1 MTNQASPQLP
11 GLSQHNG
18 NPLHSQVQNLGPL
31 GMDPELLAGR
41 RAMRENIY
49 NYLKRRNHP
58 SSDDWLRRL
67 PELARRLEDRIFK
80 DAARKVV
87 SKHAYL
93 CHQEDYM
100 RMVMEP
106 VEHHLQLIMK
116 SLPNHS
122 QSLSHNITYSSSPST
137 MILTPG
143 ISHNGSTSSVA
154 SCSTENSATA
164 ASGAGMGIQT
174 TANLGNLLPTG
185 NNLTDVGHSVSFNAS
200 NGPISNGYQHQ
211 PANGALGS
219 GGSNISVASM
229 GTPRQLSQMIP
240 TPGFNSSQAV
250 LMNSGCSSGVGFSST
265 GSTVAPQSQQPCQYV
280 GSQNSHML
288 HTFGGQIGAG
298 MRSNLQQKP
307 SAYGFTNG
315 LISSG
320 LGLIGSNMQLVNG
333 PAASEGFLSTA
344 HGGSSPKP
352 VPQHFNQQHLQQRI
366 PTSLSQQILPI
377 VGDGYSMKGTGVAGS
392 IHGAGLSAL
401 SAKNNLSM
409 NTAGLNS
416 KSIANSALLSHRA
429 SLQSMQQPPHIRTH
443 TFDHSQK
450 VNFQS
455 NQSTH
460 ENLLQSQQQMQQSQ
474 QQPNQPCV
482 QYQHQESQRHQQ
494 LMLKNDTLR
503 RSSMTPNLSEQ
514 LMTNTVVSHDESVLP
529 QGTEQVHLP
538 ELQGQNLQNTSAD
551 DHAKSAQLLGHLSG
565 SQGLHASFSQGS
577 QQLLHP
583 HKQDDEFQKEISC
596 LSSGSQPVGLLQ
608 VHCQS
613 HMLDKSSLEKHIQ
626 EELHQRSV
634 GQDEAQQPHT
644 SLEGCITSSAATTV
658 SVAVPQFPRG
668 VTYGPEN
675 STQKRNYLNQRRWLL
690 FLYHARWCSAPQGK
704 CQEPNCIKAQ
714 DLVRHMNRC
723 DRKECP
729 YPRCLAS
736 KRLANHFRTCEATEC
751 PVCIPVREYIA
762 SNRKACAY
770 SVSDPGLVSQ
780 ANGSWISINIA
791 DSNRMKRDTVAVE
804 TFDDQQSLPK
814 RMRVQ
819 HISPSVMPKSEHS
832 PVPVPPNQPRALQ
845 EELSRGCEET
855 EVTMSTKSD
864 VIEVKI
870 DMFMPSGHE
879 DLSTFGNGID
889 GNLCITGPDIDRGVS
904 NDVDGHVKQE
914 NLVFE
919 KGVDQDKTVKQE
931 TNDPQTDPTVGSK
944 SGKPKIKGVSLT
956 ELFTPEQIREHIV
969 GLRQWIGQSK
979 AKAEK
984 NQAMEHSMSENS
996 CQLCAVEKLTFDPP
1010 PIYCTPCGARIKRNA
1025 MYYTIGSGETR
1036 HYFCIPCYN
1045 EARGETIEVD
1055 GSQFQK
1061 AKLEKKR
1068 NDEETEEW
1076 WVQCDKCEAWQH
1088 QICALFNGR
1097 RNDGGQAEYT
1107 CPNCYIEEIERSERK
1122 PLPQSAVLGAKDL
1135 PRTILSDHI
1144 EQRLFRCLKQ
1154 ERQERARHLGKNVD
1168 EVPGAE
1174 GLVIRVVSSV
1184 DKKLEVKQRF
1194 LEIFQ
1199 EENYPTE
1206 FAYKS
1211 KAILLFQRIEG
1222 VEVCLFGMYVQ
1233 EFGSECPFPNQRR
1246 VYLSYLD
1253 SVKYFRPEIKT
1264 VTGEALR
1271 TFVYHEILIGYLE
1284 YCKKRGFTSC
1294 YIWACPPLK
1303 GEDYILY
1310 CHPEIQKTPKS
1321 DKLRDWYLSMLRK
1334 AAKENIVVD
1343 LTNLYDHFFVTM
1355 GECKAKV
1362 TAARLPYF
1370 DGDYWPGAAE
1380 DMINQLRQ
1388 EEDDRKQQKK
1398 GKIKKNITKRALKA
1412 AGQADLTG
1420 NASKDALLMHKLGET
1435 ICPMKEDFI
1444 MVHLQH
1450 ACTHCCLLMVSGTR
1464 WVCNQCKNFQL
1475 CDKCHDAEQRLEE
1488 KDMHP
1493 INSREK
1499 HVLCPVEVNDVAP
1512 DTKDKDEILESEFF
1526 DTRQAFL
1533 SLCQGNHYQYDTL
1546 RRAKHSSMMVLYH
1559 LHNPTAPAFVTTC
1572 NICHHDI
1579 EAGQGWRCEVCPDYD
1594 VCNTCY
1600 QKGGIDHPHK
1610 LTNHPSMA
1618 DQNAQN
1624 KEARQQRVLQVEVN
1638 DVAPDTKDKDEI
1650 LESEFFDTRQ
1660 AFLSLCQGNHYQYDT
1675 LRRAKHSSMM
1685 VLYHLHNPTAPAFV
1699 TTCNICHHDIEAG
1712 QGWRCEVCPD
1722 YDVCNT
1728 CYQKGGI
1735 DHPHKLTNHPSMADQ
1750 NAQNKEA
1757 RQQRVLQLR
1766 KMLDLLVHASQCRF
1780 PHCQYPNC
1788 RKVKGLFRHG
1798 IHCKTRAS
1806 GGCVLCKKMWYLLQL
1821 HARACK
1827 ESECSVP
1834 RCRDLKEHLRRLQQQ
1849 SDSRRRAAVM
1859 EMMRQRAAEVAGN
1872 NG

>member
-1 MTNQASPQLP
+1 MNVRAHISGQMTNQARSQLS

-18 NPLHSQVQNLGPL
+18 NPLHSQIQNLGPL
-31 GMDPELLAGR
+31 SMDPELLAGR
-41 RAMRENIY
+41 KAMRDKIY
-49 NYLKRRNHP
+49 DYLGRRNHP
-58 SSDDWLRRL
+58 SSGDWLHRL
-67 PELARRLEDRIFK
+67 PELARRLEECIFK
-80 DAARKVV
+80 DAATK
-87 SKHAYL
+87 
-93 CHQEDYM
+93 EDYM
-100 RMVMEP
+100 SMVMEP
-106 VEHHLQLIMK
+106 VEHHLQLIMR

-122 QSLSHNITYSSSPST
+122 PLLHNFTSSSSLNT
-137 MILTPG
+137 MVPTPG
-143 ISHNGSTSSVA
+143 TPHNGGTNSGV
-154 SCSTENSATA
+154 SCAAENSAITA
-164 ASGAGMGIQT
+164 SSAGIGI
-174 TANLGNLLPTG
+174 ANMGNLLPTG
-185 NNLTDVGHSVSFNAS
+185 NGLTDSASFNAS
-200 NGPISNGYQHQ
+200 RGPISNGYQHP
-211 PANGALGS
+211 PANAAFGS
-219 GGSNISVASM
+219 GGNSISMASM
-229 GTPRQLSQMIP
+229 GIPRQLSQMVP
-240 TPGFNSSQAV
+240 SPGFSNLQAV
-250 LMNSGCSSGVGFSST
+250 SMNSGCSSGIGLSSIE
-265 GSTVAPQSQQPCQYV
+265 SSVAPLSQQPKQYV
-280 GSQNSHML
+280 GSQNSHIL
-288 HTFGGQIGAG
+288 HSIGGQIGAAV
-298 MRSNLQQKP
+298 RSNLQQKP
-307 SAYGFTNG
+307 SVYGFTNG
-315 LISSG
+315 LVNGG
-320 LGLIGSNMQLVNG
+320 LGLIGSNMQLGNG
-333 PAASEGFLSTA
+333 LVASEGHISTA
-344 HGGSSPKP
+344 HHGSSPKP
-352 VPQHFNQQHLQQRI
+352 IPQHFDQQHHRQRI
-366 PTSLSQQILPI
+366 PTSLSQRMLPMA
-377 VGDGYSMKGTGVAGS
+377 GDGYAVKGTDLAGS
-392 IHGAGLSAL
+392 GSIYGPRSSTSSAT
-401 SAKNNLSM
+401 NNLNM
-409 NTAGLNS
+409 NTAGLHS
-416 KSIANSALLSHRA
+416 KSRINSALLTNHA
-429 SLQSMQQPPHIRTH
+429 SLQSMQQLPHIRPQML
-443 TFDHSQK
+443 DHSQK

-455 NQSTH
+455 NQPTH
-460 ENLLQSQQQMQQSQ
+460 ENLLQSQQQMQQIK
-474 QQPNQPCV
+474 QQPNQPYA
-482 QYQHQESQRHQQ
+482 QFAQNQHQLQQHQESQQQQQ
-494 LMLKNDTLR
+494 LVLKNDTLR
-503 RSSMTPNLSEQ
+503 QFSMPSDLYGQ
-514 LMTNTVVSHDESVLP
+514 LMPKHAVVSLNESLLP
-529 QGTEQVHLP
+529 QGTEQIHLP
-538 ELQGQNLQNTSAD
+538 ELESQNLQSAD
-551 DHAKSAQLLGHLSG
+551 DHLKSAQWPGRLSG
-565 SQGLHASFSQGS
+565 SQGLHASLSQGS

-583 HKQDDEFQKEISC
+583 HQQDDKFQNEISC
-596 LSSGSQPVGLLQ
+596 LSGRSQPEVLVPVQWQPRSLMIN
-608 VHCQS
+608 
-613 HMLDKSSLEKHIQ
+613 HMPDKSSVEQHIQ
-626 EELHQRSV
+626 EELQQRSA
-634 GQDEAQQPHT
+634 GQDEAQRPHI
-644 SLEGCITSSAATTV
+644 SSEGCLASFAAPAVSAT
-658 SVAVPQFPRG
+658 VPQYSRG
-668 VTYGPEN
+668 VTCGPEN
-675 STQKRNYLNQRRWLL
+675 FTQKRNYLNQLRWLL

-704 CQEPNCIKAQ
+704 CQEPYCIKAQ
-714 DLVRHMNRC
+714 DLVKHMDKC

-729 YPRCLAS
+729 YPRCSVS
-736 KRLANHFRTCEATEC
+736 KRLANHFRNCEATNC
-751 PVCIPVREYIA
+751 PVCIPVREYIV
-762 SNRKACAY
+762 SNRQARAH
-770 SVSDPGLVSQ
+770 SLPDSGLVSQ
-780 ANGSWISINIA
+780 THGSCKGINVSEA
-791 DSNRMKRDTVAVE
+791 ERMKRDKTAVE
-804 TFDDQQSLPK
+804 TSDDHHSLLK

-819 HISPSVMPKSEHS
+819 HISPSVVPKSEFS
-832 PVPVPPNQPRALQ
+832 PICVPPNQPHASQVEQAQ
-845 EELSRGCEET
+845 ECEQT
-855 EVTMSTKSD
+855 DVTMSTNSE
-864 VIEVKI
+864 VIGGKMDTLMGSV
-870 DMFMPSGHE
+870 HE
-879 DLSTFGNGID
+879 DSSMFGNGIN
-889 GNLCITGPDIDRGVS
+889 GNVRTMRPDIDHGVS
-904 NDVDGHVKQE
+904 NDVDGHAKQEALVVLKEVDQAKTEVKQE
-914 NLVFE
+914 A
-919 KGVDQDKTVKQE
+919 
-931 TNDPQTDPTVGSK
+931 NDPQTDPMAGTK

-956 ELFTPEQIREHIV
+956 ELFTPEQVRKHIV
-969 GLRQWIGQSK
+969 SLRQWIGQNSLNFCLQSK

-996 CQLCAVEKLTFDPP
+996 CQLCAVEKLNFEPP

-1055 GSQFQK
+1055 GSQLQK

-1068 NDEETEEW
+1068 NDEEAEEW

-1097 RNDGGQAEYT
+1097 RNDGGLAEYT
-1107 CPNCYIEEIERSERK
+1107 CPNCYIEEIERGERK

-1199 EENYPTE
+1199 DENYPTE
-1206 FAYKS
+1206 FSYKS
-1211 KAILLFQRIEG
+1211 KSILLFQKIEG

-1321 DKLRDWYLSMLRK
+1321 DKLREWYLSMLRK
-1334 AAKENIVVD
+1334 AAKENLVVD
-1343 LTNLYDHFFVTM
+1343 LTNLYDHFFVTL

-1398 GKIKKNITKRALKA
+1398 GKIKKSITKRALKA
-1412 AGQADLTG
+1412 AGQADLS
-1420 NASKDALLMHKLGET
+1420 SKDALLMQKLGET

-1450 ACTHCCLLMVSGTR
+1450 CCTHCCLLMVSGTR

-1488 KDMHP
+1488 REKHP

-1499 HVLCPVEVNDVAP
+1499 HVLCPVEINDVP
-1512 DTKDKDEILESEFF
+1512 LDTKDKDEILESEFF

-1572 NICHHDI
+1572 NVCHHDI
-1579 EAGQGWRCEVCPDYD
+1579 EAGQGWRCEICPDFD

-1600 QKGGIDHPHK
+1600 QKEVGIDHPHK
-1610 LTNHPSMA
+1610 LTNHPSM
-1618 DQNAQN
+1618 
-1624 KEARQQRVLQVEVN
+1624 V
-1638 DVAPDTKDKDEI
+1638 
-1650 LESEFFDTRQ
+1650 
-1660 AFLSLCQGNHYQYDT
+1660 
-1675 LRRAKHSSMM
+1675 
-1685 VLYHLHNPTAPAFV
+1685 
-1699 TTCNICHHDIEAG
+1699 
-1712 QGWRCEVCPD
+1712 
-1722 YDVCNT
+1722 
-1728 CYQKGGI
+1728 
-1735 DHPHKLTNHPSMADQ
+1735 DQ

-1798 IHCKTRAS
+1798 MYCKTRAS

-1859 EMMRQRAAEVAGN
+1859 EMMRQRAAEVAEN

>member
-1 MTNQASPQLP
+1 MMNAHSHISGQMTNQASPQLS

-18 NPLHSQVQNLGPL
+18 NPLHSQMQNLGSPS
-31 GMDPELLAGR
+31 MDPELLAGR
-41 RAMRENIY
+41 RAMREKIY
-49 NYLKRRNHP
+49 NYLKRRNRH

-67 PELARRLEDRIFK
+67 PELARRLEERIFK
-80 DAARKVV
+80 DAARK
-87 SKHAYL
+87 
-93 CHQEDYM
+93 EDYM
-100 RMVMEP
+100 SVVMEP
-106 VEHHLQLIMK
+106 VEHRLQLIMK

-122 QSLSHNITYSSSPST
+122 RSLPHNITCSSSLST
-137 MILTPG
+137 MIPTPG

-154 SCSTENSATA
+154 SCSTEKSATA
-164 ASGAGMGIQT
+164 ASGPGMGIQT
-174 TANLGNLLPTG
+174 TANKGNLLPTG

-200 NGPISNGYQHQ
+200 NGPLSNGYQHQ

-219 GGSNISVASM
+219 GGSNISIASM

-250 LMNSGCSSGVGFSST
+250 PMNSGCSSGVGFSST
-265 GSTVAPQSQQPCQYV
+265 GSTVAPQSQQPSQYV
-280 GSQNSHML
+280 GSQNSHIL
-288 HTFGGQIGAG
+288 HSLGDQIGAG

-315 LISSG
+315 LISGG

-333 PAASEGFLSTA
+333 PAASEGFLSMA
-344 HGGSSPKP
+344 RGGSSPKP
-352 VPQHFNQQHLQQRI
+352 VPQYFEQQHLQQRI
-366 PTSLSQQILPI
+366 PTSLSQQILPM

-392 IHGAGLSAL
+392 IHGAGSSAL

-416 KSIANSALLSHRA
+416 KSRVNSASLSHRA
-429 SLQSMQQPPHIRTH
+429 NLQSMQQPPHIRTH
-443 TFDHSQK
+443 IFDHSQK
-450 VNFQS
+450 GNFQS

-460 ENLLQSQQQMQQSQ
+460 ENLLQSQQQMQRSQ

-482 QYQHQESQRHQQ
+482 QFAQNQHQLQQHQESQRHQQ

-503 RSSMTPNLSEQ
+503 QSSVTPNLSEQ
-514 LMTNTVVSHDESVLP
+514 LMTNTVASHNESVLP

-538 ELQGQNLQNTSAD
+538 ELQGQNLQNTSVD
-551 DHAKSAQLLGHLSG
+551 DHAKSVQLLGHLSA

-583 HKQDDEFQKEISC
+583 HKPDHEFQKETSC
-596 LSSGSQPVGLLQ
+596 LSSGSQPMGLLQ

-613 HMLDKSSLEKHIQ
+613 HMPDKSSPEKHIQ
-626 EELHQRSV
+626 EELLHLRSV
-634 GQDEAQQPHT
+634 GEDQAQQPHT

-658 SVAVPQFPRG
+658 SAAVPQFPRG
-668 VTYGPEN
+668 VTYGPLN
-675 STQKRNYLNQRRWLL
+675 STQKRNYLNQQRWLL

-714 DLVRHMNRC
+714 DLVRHMDRC

-729 YPRCLAS
+729 YPRCSAS
-736 KRLANHFRTCEATEC
+736 KRLANHFRTCEATDC

-762 SNRKACAY
+762 SNRKARAY

-791 DSNRMKRDTVAVE
+791 DSNGMKRDTIAVE

-819 HISPSVMPKSEHS
+819 HISPSVMPKSENFLVS
-832 PVPVPPNQPRALQ
+832 VPPNQPHALQ
-845 EELSRGCEET
+845 EEPSWGCKET
-855 EVTMSTKSD
+855 EVAMSTKSE

-870 DMFMPSGHE
+870 DTFMPSGHE
-879 DLSTFGNGID
+879 DSSTLGNGID
-889 GNLCITGPDIDRGVS
+889 GNSCILGPDIDRGVS

-914 NLVFE
+914 TLVFE

-931 TNDPQTDPTVGSK
+931 TDDPETDPTVGSK

-969 GLRQWIGQSK
+969 GLRQWVGQSK

-996 CQLCAVEKLTFDPP
+996 CQLCAVEKLTFEPP

-1107 CPNCYIEEIERSERK
+1107 CPNCYIVEIERGERK

-1144 EQRLFRCLKQ
+1144 EQRLFRRLKQ

-1174 GLVIRVVSSV
+1174 GLVVRVVSSV

-1206 FAYKS
+1206 FPYKS
-1211 KAILLFQRIEG
+1211 KAILLFQKIEG

-1253 SVKYFRPEIKT
+1253 SVKYFRPEIKA

-1321 DKLRDWYLSMLRK
+1321 DKLREWYLSMLRK

-1343 LTNLYDHFFVTM
+1343 LTNLYDHFFVTT

-1380 DMINQLRQ
+1380 DMINQLRL

-1420 NASKDALLMHKLGET
+1420 NASKDALLMQKLGET

-1450 ACTHCCLLMVSGTR
+1450 ACTHCCLLMASGTR
-1464 WVCNQCKNFQL
+1464 WVCSQCKNFQL
-1475 CDKCHDAEQRLEE
+1475 CDKCHDAERRLEE

-1559 LHNPTAPAFVTTC
+1559 LHNPAAPAFVTTC
-1572 NICHHDI
+1572 NVCQHDI
-1579 EAGQGWRCEVCPDYD
+1579 ETGQGWHCETCTDFD
-1594 VCNTCY
+1594 VCNACY
-1600 QKGGIDHPHK
+1600 QKDGGVDHPHK
-1610 LTNHPSMA
+1610 LTNNPSIA
-1618 DQNAQN
+1618 DRDAQN
-1624 KEARQQRVLQVEVN
+1624 QEAREKRVQ
-1638 DVAPDTKDKDEI
+1638 
-1650 LESEFFDTRQ
+1650 
-1660 AFLSLCQGNHYQYDT
+1660 
-1675 LRRAKHSSMM
+1675 
-1685 VLYHLHNPTAPAFV
+1685 
-1699 TTCNICHHDIEAG
+1699 
-1712 QGWRCEVCPD
+1712 
-1722 YDVCNT
+1722 
-1728 CYQKGGI
+1728 
-1735 DHPHKLTNHPSMADQ
+1735 
-1750 NAQNKEA
+1750 
-1757 RQQRVLQLR
+1757 QLR
-1766 KMLDLLVHASQCRF
+1766 KMLDLLVHASQCRS
-1780 PHCQYPNC
+1780 PHCPYPNC

-1798 IHCKTRAS
+1798 ILCKIRAS
-1806 GGCVLCKKMWYLLQL
+1806 GGCQMCKKMWYLLQI
-1821 HARACK
+1821 HSRACK
-1827 ESECSVP
+1827 ESNCHVP
-1834 RCRDLKEHLRRLQQQ
+1834 RCKDLKEHMRRLQQQ
-1849 SDSRRRAAVM
+1849 SESRRRAAVM
-1859 EMMRQRAAEVAGN
+1859 EMMRQRAAEVSGSAE
-1872 NG
+1872 

>member
-1 MTNQASPQLP
+1 MYVPLGKTMNAHAHISGQMTNQASPQLS
-11 GLSQHNG
+11 GLSQRDG
-18 NPLHSQVQNLGPL
+18 NPLHSQMQNLGPL
-31 GMDPELLAGR
+31 NMDPELLAGR
-41 RAMRENIY
+41 KAMHEKIY

-58 SSDDWLRRL
+58 SYDDWLRRL
-67 PELARRLEDRIFK
+67 PELARRLEERIFK
-80 DAARKVV
+80 DAARK
-87 SKHAYL
+87 
-93 CHQEDYM
+93 EDYM
-100 RMVMEP
+100 SVVMEP
-106 VEHHLQLIMK
+106 VEHRLQLIMK

-122 QSLSHNITYSSSPST
+122 QSLSHNITYSSSLST
-137 MILTPG
+137 MIPTPG

-174 TANLGNLLPTG
+174 TANMGNLLPTG

-211 PANGALGS
+211 PANGAPGS
-219 GGSNISVASM
+219 GGSNISIASM
-229 GTPRQLSQMIP
+229 GTPQQLSQMIP

-250 LMNSGCSSGVGFSST
+250 PMNSGCSSGVGFSSM
-265 GSTVAPQSQQPCQYV
+265 GSTVASQSQQPSQHV
-280 GSQNSHML
+280 GSQNSHIL
-288 HTFGGQIGAG
+288 HTLGGQIGAG
-298 MRSNLQQKP
+298 MRSDLQQKP

-333 PAASEGFLSTA
+333 PAESEGFLSTA
-344 HGGSSPKP
+344 YCGSSLKP
-352 VPQHFNQQHLQQRI
+352 VSQHFDQQDLQQRI
-366 PTSLSQQILPI
+366 PS
-377 VGDGYSMKGTGVAGS
+377 
-392 IHGAGLSAL
+392 
-401 SAKNNLSM
+401 
-409 NTAGLNS
+409 LNS
-416 KSIANSALLSHRA
+416 KSRVNSALLSHWA
-429 SLQSMQQPPHIRTH
+429 SLQSMQPPPHIRTH
-443 TFDHSQK
+443 IFDHSQK
-450 VNFQS
+450 GNFQS

-460 ENLLQSQQQMQQSQ
+460 ENLLQSQQQMELSQ
-474 QQPNQPCV
+474 QQPNQACV
-482 QYQHQESQRHQQ
+482 QFAQNQHQESQRDQQ

-503 RSSMTPNLSEQ
+503 QSSMTPNLSQQ
-514 LMTNTVVSHDESVLP
+514 LMANTVVSHNESVLP
-529 QGTEQVHLP
+529 QGIEWVHLP
-538 ELQGQNLQNTSAD
+538 EIQGQNLQSTSAD
-551 DHAKSAQLLGHLSG
+551 HHAKSAQLLGHLSG

-577 QQLLHP
+577 LQLLHP
-583 HKQDDEFQKEISC
+583 HEQDDEFQKEISC
-596 LSSGSQPVGLLQ
+596 LSSGSQPVPLLQ
-608 VHCQS
+608 VHRQS
-613 HMLDKSSLEKHIQ
+613 HMPNKSSLEKHIQ

-644 SLEGCITSSAATTV
+644 SLEGYITSSAATTV
-658 SVAVPQFPRG
+658 SAAVPQFPRG
-668 VTYGPEN
+668 VTCGPEN

-704 CQEPNCIKAQ
+704 CREPNCIKAQ
-714 DLVRHMNRC
+714 DLVRHMDKC

-729 YPRCLAS
+729 YPRCSAS
-736 KRLANHFRTCEATEC
+736 KRLANHFRTCGATDC

-762 SNRKACAY
+762 SNRKAHAY
-770 SVSDPGLVSQ
+770 SVSDPGLLSR
-780 ANGSWISINIA
+780 ANGSSVSINIA
-791 DSNRMKRDTVAVE
+791 DSNRMKRDTIAVE
-804 TFDDQQSLPK
+804 TFDDLQSLPK

-819 HISPSVMPKSEHS
+819 HILPSVMPKSEHS
-832 PVPVPPNQPRALQ
+832 PVVVPPNQPHALQ
-845 EELSRGCEET
+845 EELSRGCEEI
-855 EVTMSTKSD
+855 EITMSAKSE

-870 DMFMPSGHE
+870 DTFMPSGHE
-879 DLSTFGNGID
+879 DSSVFGDGID
-889 GNLCITGPDIDRGVS
+889 GNLCITGPDTDHGVS

-914 NLVFE
+914 TLVFE

-931 TNDPQTDPTVGSK
+931 TNDPQTDPMVGSK

-969 GLRQWIGQSK
+969 GLRQWVGQSK

-1036 HYFCIPCYN
+1036 HCFCIPCYN

-1107 CPNCYIEEIERSERK
+1107 CPNCYIEEIERGERK
-1122 PLPQSAVLGAKDL
+1122 PLPQSAVLGANDL

-1144 EQRLFRCLKQ
+1144 EQRLFSCLKQ

-1174 GLVIRVVSSV
+1174 GLVIRVLSSV
-1184 DKKLEVKQRF
+1184 DKKLEVKQQF

-1211 KAILLFQRIEG
+1211 KAILLFQKIEG

-1264 VTGEALR
+1264 VNGEALR

-1321 DKLRDWYLSMLRK
+1321 DKLREWYLSMLRK

-1420 NASKDALLMHKLGET
+1420 NASKDALLMQKLGET

-1475 CDKCHDAEQRLEE
+1475 CDKCHDAERRLEE

-1493 INSREK
+1493 VNSREK
-1499 HVLCPVEVNDVAP
+1499 HVLCSVEVNDVAP
-1512 DTKDKDEILESEFF
+1512 DTKDKDEILESEFL

-1572 NICHHDI
+1572 KICHHDI
-1579 EAGQGWRCEVCPDYD
+1579 EAGQGWRCEVCPDFD

-1600 QKGGIDHPHK
+1600 QKEGSIDHPHK
-1610 LTNHPSMA
+1610 LTNHPS
-1618 DQNAQN
+1618 
-1624 KEARQQRVLQVEVN
+1624 V
-1638 DVAPDTKDKDEI
+1638 
-1650 LESEFFDTRQ
+1650 
-1660 AFLSLCQGNHYQYDT
+1660 
-1675 LRRAKHSSMM
+1675 
-1685 VLYHLHNPTAPAFV
+1685 
-1699 TTCNICHHDIEAG
+1699 
-1712 QGWRCEVCPD
+1712 
-1722 YDVCNT
+1722 
-1728 CYQKGGI
+1728 
-1735 DHPHKLTNHPSMADQ
+1735 ADQ